1 MGATIGDMIRVRRS
15 CGVYFLV
22 LVLLFLGS
30 VTFQMTSAR
39 STERVRLY
47 MKDRATGQLVSRKVV
62 IPSATDPCEK
72 LFWIL
77 KELIS
82 GPTGA
87 RYERIFSPD
96 IDVQSIIIRRG
107 TAYISFGWSLVESL
121 HQNPSLA
128 VAAIVNSALLNV
140 RGLEEVKILIEGV
153 EPVSTFGNVSLLET
167 FTRPL

>member
-1 MGATIGDMIRVRRS
+1 MRKT

-22 LVLLFLGS
+22 LMLLFLGS
-30 VTFQMTSAR
+30 VFLQATSAR
-39 STERVRLY
+39 STEKVRLY
-47 MKDRATGQLVSRKVV
+47 LKDRATGQLVAQRVV
-62 IPSATDPCEK
+62 VPSTSDPREK

-96 IDVQSIIIRRG
+96 IDVQSIIIRKD
-107 TAYISFGWSLVESL
+107 TAYISFGWNLVESL
-121 HQNPSLA
+121 HQHPSLA
-128 VAAIVNSALLNV
+128 VAAIVNSVLLNM

-153 EPVSTFGNVSLLET
+153 EPVSTFGDVSLLKT
-167 FTRPL
+167 FTSPL